1 MLRAFVEEILRSL
14 EPPDA
19 VDRWCWR
26 LFFVFLAGLLVLNVI
41 SGG

>member
-19 VDRWCWR
+19 VDRWAWR
-26 LFFVFLAGLLVLNVI
+26 LLGTFLFGLFFWNVFF
-41 SGG
+41 GG